1 LRIPKA
7 NYSSIARY
15 YDKVRPPPA
24 EVWISKIM
32 EYGKIRDGLKVLDI
46 GCGTGRYPLSILAFK
61 NAQICGLDASAEMLR
76 TALAKDARKKVFW
89 VLGDAER
96 LPFHENLFDCVY
108 MTLVL
113 HHIENRAVMFQRV
126 YHVLKTGGNCVIMTP
141 SHSQIK
147 RHVLRHFPKV
157 TTIDLRRFPTIPSIR
172 KLMKEI
178 GFRNVRS
185 HVVRRDE
192 GYISTAEL
200 LEKVRS
206 KYVSTLTLLSEEEFR
221 KGLKIFRERL
231 RRYGD
236 RIRRISEFNF
246 VVGQK

>member
-7 NYSSIARY
+7 NYSCIAEY

-24 EVWISKIM
+24 DVWISKTI
-32 EYGKIRDGLKVLDI
+32 EYGKIKDSSQVLDI
-46 GCGTGRYPLSILAFK
+46 GCGTGRYPLSILTFK
-61 NAQICGLDASAEMLR
+61 SAQICGLDVSTNMLR
-76 TALAKDARKKVFW
+76 TALAKDTRKRVFW
-89 VLGDAER
+89 VLGDAGR
-96 LPFHENLFDCVY
+96 LPFQDNLFDCVY

-126 YHVLKTGGNCVIMTP
+126 YRVLRTGGSYVIMTP

-157 TTIDLRRFPTIPSIR
+157 TAIDLRRFPTIPSIK
-172 KLMKEI
+172 KLMKKT
-178 GFRNVRS
+178 GFRNVQS
-185 HVVRRDE
+185 HIVRQDE
-192 GYISTAEL
+192 GCISTADL
-200 LEKVRS
+200 LEKVRN
-206 KYVSTLTLLSEEEFR
+206 KYISTLTLLSEEQFR
-221 KGLKIFRERL
+221 KGFKIFQERL